1 MNRPDWQ
8 NPQVVEINREAPR
21 ATLVPFPCEEA
32 ALNGERGLSRYYRL
46 LNGSWDFLYCPDGR
60 APEDFETPTYE
71 DLDDGWAKL
80 NVPGNWQM
88 YGFDAPQYTNVNY
101 PIPVDPPFVPDDTP
115 VGCYRRYFTLPEDW
129 EGSEIFLNFDG
140 VDSCF
145 YVYVNGELAGFSK
158 VPHMP
163 AEFDITELVQP
174 GDNLIAV
181 KVYKWSDGTY
191 LEDQDFWRLS
201 GIFRDVYLIGVP
213 QATLRDVRCTA
224 TLENGYKDGV
234 LNVTV
239 EPVNYSGAAVQA
251 KLTAKLF
258 YKGEL
263 VKETVCEFDDPDDGP
278 ESIGIRLEVPD
289 CAPWTAETPNLYT
302 LICTLESELGTVVQ
316 RVDVGFKTVEIKD
329 QQLFV
334 NGVSVKLRG
343 VNRHDTHCEL
353 GHVTPVES
361 LVRDIELMKQH
372 NVNTVRT
379 SHYPNDPRWLKL
391 CDEYGLYVIDEADLE
406 THGMGVPARLA
417 DEMSRELWVKEWSRL
432 SDSEEWTKAYVDRAE
447 RMVGRDMNHPSII
460 IWSLGNESGY
470 GRNHAAMKARILE
483 IDQTRPIHYEGDKE
497 LITTDISSTMYPR
510 MDVLEA
516 EGNSDDPHPF
526 FMCEYAHAMGL
537 GPGSLKEYWETVYA
551 HKRLIGGCVWEWV
564 DHGMLVSD
572 EDGVEYYAYGG
583 DFGDEPNDKNFCVD
597 ALNYP
602 DRTPHT
608 GLIELK
614 KAYEPVKFE
623 LVDAEKGAL
632 KIRNLFA
639 FKSLD
644 DLDAAWAITREG
656 EAVLQGRLDLSG
668 VPASGEKTVELSGWK
683 LPADGC
689 CFIEISVRQA
699 FETRWAERGHE
710 VTFAQIAL
718 PVAARTLRLPV
729 TDMPF
734 LTLDETEDAAL
745 ITGEDFQLL
754 FDRRSGQLVSWTN
767 AGTDLIE
774 EGPRLNV
781 WRAPTDNDVR
791 IKEKWKLHGLDRLQ
805 TRVKDFTVDLIGET
819 AVRVTVETVHAPVSL
834 TPAIALTTTYTVF
847 GTGDVRVNAKFKP
860 LRKLPWLPKLGLQLV
875 LPGELDRVLWFGRGP
890 HENYE
895 DMCMSAPVA
904 QYKALV
910 EDLHEPYVRP
920 QENGARGGVQAL
932 SIVDVTGAGLQ
943 FVAEKGYGEGFS
955 FTAHNYSDAA
965 LDEATHTNELEA
977 EELTT
982 LSIDYRQC
990 GLGSNICGPEP
1001 LEPYKIYLTEETE
1014 FQFVMRPYS
1023 RQLGDMMKLARV
1035 LPEEI

>member
-1 MNRPDWQ
+1 MNHPDWQ
-8 NPQVVEINREAPR
+8 NPQVTEINREAPR
-21 ATLVPFPCEEA
+21 ATLVPFPCQGS
-32 ALNGERGLSRYYRL
+32 ALAGERGLSRYYRL
-46 LNGSWDFLYCPDGR
+46 LNGAWDFLYCPDGR
-60 APEDFETPTYE
+60 VPEDFESPVYE
-71 DLDDGWAKL
+71 DMDDGWAKL
-80 NVPGNWQM
+80 PVPGNWQM
-88 YGFDAPQYTNVNY
+88 YGFDIPQYTNVNY

-129 EGSEIFLNFDG
+129 AESEVFLNFDG
-140 VDSCF
+140 VDSAF

-163 AEFDITELVQP
+163 AEFDITRLLQP
-174 GDNLIAV
+174 GDNLLAV

-201 GIFRDVYLIGVP
+201 GIFRDVYLLGVP
-213 QATLRDVRCTA
+213 KVTLRDVRATA
-224 TLENGYKDGV
+224 TLENDYKDGV
-234 LNVTV
+234 LKLAL
-239 EPVNYSGAAVQA
+239 EPVNYTGAPQKA
-251 KLTAKLF
+251 KITARLLCN
-258 YKGEL
+258 GEVL
-263 VKETVCEFDDPDDGP
+263 QESAGEAELGTGGPVSVDARFEVK
-278 ESIGIRLEVPD
+278 D
-289 CAPWTAETPNLYT
+289 CAAWTAETPNLYT
-302 LICTLESELGTVVQ
+302 VLASIESECGTVVQ
-316 RVDVGFKTVEIKD
+316 RVDVGFKTVEIRD

-334 NGVSVKLRG
+334 NGVSIKLRG
-343 VNRHDTHCEL
+343 VNRHDTHYEL

-379 SHYPNDPRWLKL
+379 SHYPNDPRWLQL

-406 THGMGVPARLA
+406 THGMAVPSRLE
-417 DEMSRELWVKEWSRL
+417 DEPSRELWVKEWSRL
-432 SDSEEWTKAYVDRAE
+432 SDSEEWTRAYVDRAE
-447 RMVGRDMNHPSII
+447 RMVGRDLNHASII

-483 IDQTRPIHYEGDKE
+483 LDATRPIHYEGDKE
-497 LITTDISSTMYPR
+497 LITTDISSTMYPK
-510 MDVLEA
+510 MEVLEA
-516 EGNSDDPHPF
+516 EGNSEDPHPY

-537 GPGSLKEYWETVYA
+537 GPGSLKEYWETIYA

-623 LVDAEKGAL
+623 LVDAEKGVL
-632 KIRNLFA
+632 KIRSLFA
-639 FKSLD
+639 FRSLD
-644 DLDAAWAITREG
+644 DLDAAWAITSEG
-656 EAVLQGRLDLSG
+656 KPVRQGRLDLSG
-668 VPASGEKTVELSGWK
+668 VPAGGEKTIELPGWK
-683 LPADGC
+683 LPAGGA
-689 CFIEISVRQA
+689 CFLEISVREA
-699 FETRWAERGHE
+699 FETKWAERGHE

-718 PVAARTLRLPV
+718 PVACEPLRLPAAE
-729 TDMPF
+729 MPPIV
-734 LTLDETEDAAL
+734 LEETEDATL

-754 FDRRSGQLVSWTN
+754 FDRQSGALVSWTH
-767 AGTDLIE
+767 AGSELIE
-774 EGPRLNV
+774 DGPQLNT
-781 WRAPTDNDVR
+781 WRAPIDNDVH

-805 TRVKDFTVDLIGET
+805 SRVRNFAVDLLGES
-819 AVRVTVETVHAPVSL
+819 AVRVTVECVHACDSL
-834 TPAIALTTTYTVF
+834 PPAIATTLTYTVF
-847 GTGDVRVNAKFKP
+847 GSGDVRLNAKFKP
-860 LRKLPWLPKLGLQLV
+860 LRKLPWLPKLGLQFV

-890 HENYE
+890 HENYP

-920 QENGARGGVQAL
+920 QENGARGDVQTLAV
-932 SIVDVTGAGLQ
+932 VDVIGNGLQ
-943 FVAEKGYGEGFS
+943 FVGEKVYGDGFS
-955 FTAHNYSDAA
+955 FTAHNYSDQA

-1001 LEPYKIYLTEETE
+1001 QEHYKIYLTEETE

>member
-1 MNRPDWQ
+1 MNHPDWQ
-8 NPQVVEINREAPR
+8 NPQVTNINREAPR
-21 ATLVPFPCEEA
+21 ATLVPFPSEGL

-46 LNGSWDFLYCPDGR
+46 LNGAWDFLYCPDGR
-60 APEDFETPTYE
+60 APEDFESPVYE
-71 DLDDGWAKL
+71 DMDDGWAKL
-80 NVPGNWQM
+80 PVPGNWQM
-88 YGFDAPQYTNVNY
+88 YGYDIPQYCNVQY
-101 PIPVDPPFVPDDTP
+101 PIPVDPPFVPDETP

-129 EGSEIFLNFDG
+129 ENSEVFLNFDG
-140 VDSCF
+140 VDSAF

-163 AEFDITELVQP
+163 AEFDITSLVQP
-174 GDNLIAV
+174 GDNLLAV
-181 KVYKWSDGTY
+181 KVFKWSDGSY

-201 GIFRDVYLIGVP
+201 GIFRDVYLLGVP
-213 QATLRDVRCTA
+213 KATLRNVQTTA
-224 TLENGYKDGV
+224 TLENNYKDGV
-234 LNVTV
+234 LNVAV
-239 EPVNYSGAAVQA
+239 EPRNYTDSPVQA
-251 KLTAKLF
+251 RLTAKLF
-258 YKGEL
+258 FKGEL
-263 VKETVCEFDDPDDGP
+263 LKELSCEFDDPNDGP
-278 ESIGIRLEVPD
+278 ESLGLRFEVKD

-302 LICTLESELGTVVQ
+302 LICALESELGTVVQ
-316 RVDVGFKTVEIKD
+316 RVDVGFKTVEIRD

-334 NGVSVKLRG
+334 NGVSIKLRG
-343 VNRHDTHCEL
+343 VNRHDTHSEL
-353 GHVTPVES
+353 GHVTPMES
-361 LVRDIELMKQH
+361 LIKDIELMKQH

-406 THGMGVPARLA
+406 THGMGVPARLS
-417 DEMSRELWVKEWSRL
+417 DEPSRELWVKEWSRL

-447 RMVGRDMNHPSII
+447 RMVGRDLNHASII

-497 LITTDISSTMYPR
+497 LITTDISSTMYPK
-510 MDVLEA
+510 MEVLEA
-516 EGNSDDPHPF
+516 EGNSEDPHPF

-537 GPGSLKEYWETVYA
+537 GPGSLKEYWETIYA
-551 HKRLIGGCVWEWV
+551 HDRLIGGCVWEWV

-583 DFGDEPNDKNFCVD
+583 DFGDTPNDGNFCVD

-623 LVDAEKGAL
+623 LLDPEKGVL
-632 KIRNLFA
+632 KIRSFFA

-644 DLDAAWAITREG
+644 DLDASWAVTRDG

-668 VPASGEKTVELSGWK
+668 VAAGCEKTVELPGWK

-689 CFIEISVRQA
+689 CFLEISVRQA

-710 VTFAQIAL
+710 VTFEQIAL
-718 PVAARTLRLPV
+718 PAASAVLRLPAR
-729 TDMPF
+729 DLPPIQ
-734 LTLDETEDAAL
+734 LDETEDAAL

-754 FDRRSGQLVSWTN
+754 FDRRSGALVSWTH
-767 AGTDLIE
+767 AGDELLE
-774 EGPRLNV
+774 DGPRLNV
-781 WRAPTDNDVR
+781 WRAPIDNDVH
-791 IKEKWKLHGLDRLQ
+791 IKEKWKLFGLDRLQ
-805 TRVKDFTVDLIGET
+805 TRVRDFTVDLIGET
-819 AVRVTVETVHAPVSL
+819 AVRVTVESVHAADSL
-834 TPAIALTTTYTVF
+834 PPMLETKVTYTAF
-847 GTGDVRVNAKFKP
+847 GSGDVRVNVKFIP
-860 LRKLPWLPKLGLQLV
+860 LRKMPWLPKLGLQFV
-875 LPGELDRVLWFGRGP
+875 LPGEMDRVLWFGRGP
-890 HENYE
+890 HENYP
-895 DMCMSAPVA
+895 DMCWSAPVA

-932 SIVDVTGAGLQ
+932 SVVDINGAGVQ
-943 FVAEKGYGEGFS
+943 FVGEKVFGEGFS
-955 FTAHNYSDAA
+955 FTAHNYSDEA
-965 LDEATHTNELEA
+965 LDEAKHTNELEP

-990 GLGSNICGPEP
+990 GVGSNICGPEP
-1001 LEPYKIYLTEETE
+1001 QEQYKIYLTEEAE